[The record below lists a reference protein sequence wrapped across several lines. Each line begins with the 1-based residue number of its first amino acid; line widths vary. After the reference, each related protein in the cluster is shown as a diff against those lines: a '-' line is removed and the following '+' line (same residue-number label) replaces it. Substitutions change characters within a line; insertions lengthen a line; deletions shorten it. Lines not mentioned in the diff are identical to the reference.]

1 MKLTSLIDLLYAT
14 IYIAI
19 VDQGSFKDVSV
30 IIRSRGKNSE
40 PLQQRFDSQKA
51 LERYILDLISD
62 SPYFYIGLLN
72 TVPDQGALPS
82 CDKTKMRD
90 LADVSLSVTLCMNER
105 WSLYSSKGELD
116 HLQQRHQAYGIDY
129 VFSPFTVLQKFF
141 TDKMHNVWALYVLI
155 QEESVAI
162 AVFSSEQLEF
172 AKFVTT
178 DAEEIAL
185 LQESANEGFSF
196 DNHAEGAAAHEA
208 IDMDEIDILDD
219 FDALDD
225 IESLD
230 DIEELDDIDSIES
243 FADFSE
249 EEDDVPVVPVAA
261 EPETAQDQEGFN
273 LDYHRF
279 TIIQNVLAEYYH
291 NEHFRQDFIETIFI
305 ADAVGI
311 SSDLKLYI
319 EEELFVTPIVRRI
332 DLSREVMQLIQDEVN
347 HAS

>member
-1 MKLTSLIDLLYAT
+1 VKLTSLIDLLYAT

-30 IIRSRGKNSE
+30 VIRSRGKNSE
-40 PLQQRFDSQKA
+40 PVQQRFDSQKA
-51 LERYILDLISD
+51 LEHYILDLISD

-82 CDKTKMRD
+82 CDRSKMRN
-90 LADVSLSVTLCMNER
+90 LADITLSVTLCMYER
-105 WSLYSSKGELD
+105 WSLYSSKGEMD
-116 HLQQRHQAYGIDY
+116 QLQQRHRAYGIDY
-129 VFSPFTVLQKFF
+129 IFSPFTVLQRFF
-141 TDKMHNVWALYVLI
+141 ADKMRDVWALYVLI
-155 QEESVAI
+155 QEESVSI
-162 AVFSSEQLEF
+162 AVFSVEQLEF

-185 LQESANEGFSF
+185 LEESVNEGFSF
-196 DNHAEGAAAHEA
+196 EANAETAATHHE

-243 FADFSE
+243 FADFTE
-249 EEDDVPVVPVAA
+249 EEDDAPVVSAVAESEPVQ
-261 EPETAQDQEGFN
+261 EPEGFN

-279 TIIQNVLAEYYH
+279 TIIQNALAEYYH
-291 NEHFRQDFIETIFI
+291 AEHFRQDFIETVFI

-332 DLSREVMQLIQDEVN
+332 DLGREVMQLIQDEAN